1 MSNDDKEM
9 SDDELNALLN
19 DLETRAEQEGGASA
33 DESMDEEDIEAFL
46 ADLEEDEAR
55 SSSDSGGAKPTA
67 SADIEDQGPDLSDL
81 NMDDQVPAETSKDK
95 STSKKASKAKGKG
108 KNEKK
113 AASEGTEETSGSS
126 SKGWTWA
133 LTAGL
138 WLLYALPVVAF
149 GWLLGAYLGQ
159 WVSAGWLI
167 FVMSSVITAGIPFG
181 LYRAAGSRG
190 KFRWWLSGASLVLT
204 VALTAPMAD
213 SAGEALIEHGH
224 WPATTVSE
232 ISGGGLDGFI
242 SVGETASGWVGSLL
256 APEAA
261 TTAAALGEEG
271 AQAETTGSSEST
283 SSNE

>member
-1 MSNDDKEM
+1 
-9 SDDELNALLN
+9 
-19 DLETRAEQEGGASA
+19 
-33 DESMDEEDIEAFL
+33 
-46 ADLEEDEAR
+46 
-55 SSSDSGGAKPTA
+55 
-67 SADIEDQGPDLSDL
+67 
-81 NMDDQVPAETSKDK
+81 
-95 STSKKASKAKGKG
+95 
-108 KNEKK
+108 
-113 AASEGTEETSGSS
+113 
-126 SKGWTWA
+126 
-133 LTAGL
+133 
-138 WLLYALPVVAF
+138 
-149 GWLLGAYLGQ
+149 
-159 WVSAGWLI
+159 
-167 FVMSSVITAGIPFG
+167 
-181 LYRAAGSRG
+181 
-190 KFRWWLSGASLVLT
+190 VLT